1 MSAEVGDKAPRFTLP
16 TDSWDKEVSLDDFTK
31 DGPVVLFFYPGDW
44 SSVCTD
50 QMEVIQDRL
59 PEFEQRNVR
68 ILAVSVD
75 SPWSHDA
82 WAHSRELTMPLLSD
96 FHRKVAAEY
105 GVLRGE
111 GFAERAYFVIGGDGE
126 IRAKKVEDLPS
137 KSPEI
142 EAVLEDLDRTL

>member
-1 MSAEVGDKAPRFTLP
+1 MSAEVGDKAPGFTLP
-16 TDSWDKEVSLDDFTK
+16 TDSWEREVSLGDFTK

-50 QMEVIQDRL
+50 QMEVIQDHL
-59 PEFEQRNVR
+59 SEFERLGVGV
-68 ILAVSVD
+68 LAVSVD

-105 GVLRGE
+105 GVLREE
-111 GFAERAYFVIGGDGE
+111 GFADRAYFVIGADGE
-126 IRAKKVEDLPS
+126 VRAKKVEEAPS

-142 EAVLEDLDRTL
+142 EAVFEDLDRTL

>member
-1 MSAEVGDKAPRFTLP
+1 MSAEVGDKAPEFTLP
-16 TDSWDKEVSLDDFTK
+16 TSSWDREASLGDYTK

-59 PEFEQRNVR
+59 PEFEERNAKV
-68 ILAVSVD
+68 LAVSVD

-96 FHRKVAAEY
+96 FHREVAERY
-105 GVLRGE
+105 GVLREE
-111 GFAERAYFVIGGDGE
+111 GFTERAYFVIDGEGE
-126 IRAKKVEDLPS
+126 IRAKRVESVPS
-137 KSPEI
+137 DSPEI
-142 EAVLEDLDRTL
+142 EAVFEDLEKAL